1 MTVFPLPNK
10 TLLSIVL
17 LLTAFLTVNAQ
28 QDTNGLKP
36 LKILSTVEAYQSSVQ
51 ADPEKAMIE
60 LKTVVPTIIYDLRY
74 ATKNNFTGK
83 KLYPKN
89 THHTFLRKMPAN
101 ALAEVQKELN
111 EKGLVIKVFDVYR
124 PYAVSKK
131 FWDLIHDD
139 RYVADP
145 AKGSLHNRGLA
156 IDMTL
161 VDAKTGK
168 ELEMGTGFDDF
179 TEKAH
184 PDHMQFPA
192 DILANRKILRSVMEK
207 NGFEQFPTEWW
218 HYSWPDN
225 RNYETLDIENEV
237 LFPVISAK

>member
-1 MTVFPLPNK
+1 MLVCLLTNK
-10 TLLSIVL
+10 TLFSIL
-17 LLTAFLTVNAQ
+17 LLLSAFLPVKAQ
-28 QDTNGLKP
+28 QDTNGIKP
-36 LKILSTVEAYQSSVQ
+36 LKILSTVEAYKASVQ
-51 ADPEKAMIE
+51 DDPEKAMIE

-83 KLYPKN
+83 RLYLKN
-89 THHTFLRKMPAN
+89 TRHTFLRTMPAS
-101 ALAEVQKELN
+101 ALAKVQKELN

-131 FWDLIHDD
+131 FWNLVHDD

-161 VDAKTGK
+161 VDTKTGK
-168 ELEMGTGFDDF
+168 ELQMGTGFDDF

-184 PDHMQFPA
+184 PDHTQFP
-192 DILANRKILRSVMEK
+192 DEILANRKILRSVMEK
-207 NGFEQFPTEWW
+207 NGFVQFPTEWW

-225 RNYETLDIENEV
+225 RNYETLDIENEA
-237 LFPVISAK
+237 LFTVISNK